1 MQAKK
6 MQKLLLI
13 CGIASSL
20 FYVFM
25 NVLGTIFYKGYDA
38 ASQTVS
44 ELSAIGAPTR
54 PLWISLAA
62 IYSLLSI
69 GFALGVWRF
78 AIGHRTLQTIGIL
91 LLANGVIGLFWPPM
105 HQRQVLANGG
115 KTITD
120 TLHIVFTIAT
130 TFFMMLVIILGA
142 VAFKKWFRIY
152 SVATL
157 MILIVFGALTAKDS
171 SGIEQNLPTP
181 LIGIWERINIGIYLL
196 WIIVLAIV
204 LLSRE
209 NEKGNKI
216 SIS

>member
-1 MQAKK
+1 